1 MNIEGVNIKVLQ
13 NGEKNH
19 IIQTKMDSVIF
30 SGNSNPLFAE
40 QIARKLGKQLGKV
53 EIIRFADSECRV
65 LIQEEVE
72 GKDVFIIQSLSNPVD
87 ENLMELLLMG
97 DAVKR
102 GEPRKIVAVL
112 PYHGYARQDRV
123 HRAGECL
130 SAQVVARLIE
140 SVGFD
145 KLITLEL
152 HNEAIIGFFKIPVV
166 HLSGLSIFQPLVE
179 EIKNGV
185 VIVTPDAGA
194 LKRAQK
200 FAEDLDLPLALIE
213 KKRDLNQAHKILS
226 MRVVGD
232 VKDKIAVIVD
242 DVIVTGGTLVNSAH
256 LLKQK
261 GAKQVIALATHADF
275 VGGSDK
281 ILQDSPVDKVWV
293 TDTIPVAEDKR
304 FPKLQIF
311 SIVPI
316 IASAIQKMVK

>member
-1 MNIEGVNIKVLQ
+1 
-13 NGEKNH
+13 
-19 IIQTKMDSVIF
+19 MDSVIF

-112 PYHGYARQDRV
+112 PYHGYARQDRG